1 MAEKGNLLHFTTKN
15 NILNLHLILEISY
28 YAFET
33 NIRNMVL

>member
-1 MAEKGNLLHFTTKN
+1 MAEKGNLLYFTTKN
-15 NILNLHLILEISY
+15 NILNLFLILEISY